1 MGQAAPKPKTFK
13 AELARACARLSF
25 FLSAA
30 GAGAIGVF
38 ALANHSPN
46 GGDRPP
52 PAATA
57 DAPAFS
63 QLAPQNSPAVIPDLA
78 AKPAVFD
85 DTVAQ
90 TGPHKPIIMIDP
102 GHGGIDPGAVGAAN
116 TVEKTVVLAVATY
129 LKSALDA
136 SGRFT
141 VIMTRDRDV
150 FVPLDER
157 VELSRRANAD
167 IFLSLHAD
175 TIDDRNLAQTI
186 RGASVYTL
194 SEKASNEDAQRM
206 AEKENAADLAAGADW
221 GQAEHADDV
230 KPILFDLLARETA
243 TFSHVLSHALV
254 THLATGALLTREPE
268 RSAAFRVLRQPHAPS
283 VLIELGFL
291 SNAAE
296 EQQMAQA
303 AWQQR
308 TAGSIAAAIRAY
320 FEQKSSGTAAAASST
335 GGLPP

>member
-1 MGQAAPKPKTFK
+1 MGKAAPKPPTLK
-13 AELARACARLSF
+13 ARVANGCARLSF

-30 GAGAIGVF
+30 GVGAMAVF
-38 ALANHSPN
+38 AIANLSPASS
-46 GGDRPP
+46 DK
-52 PAATA
+52 PAVWAE
-57 DAPAFS
+57 APADS
-63 QLAPQNSPAVIPDLA
+63 QTTAAPKAAHADIPELA

-85 DTVAQ
+85 DQVA
-90 TGPHKPIIMIDP
+90 TSGPRKPVIMIDP
-102 GHGGIDPGAVGAAN
+102 GHGGIDPGAIGAGK
-116 TVEKTVVLAVATY
+116 TTEKVVVLAVAKH
-129 LKSALDA
+129 LKAALDA
-136 SGRFT
+136 SDRFT
-141 VIMTRDRDV
+141 VILTRDHDI

-175 TIDDRNLAQTI
+175 TIDDTRLAQSI

-206 AEKENAADLAAGADW
+206 AEKENAADLVAGAE
-221 GQAEHADDV
+221 GRGEHVDDV
-230 KPILFDLLARETA
+230 RPILFDLLARETA
-243 TFSHVLSHALV
+243 LFSHVMSRALV
-254 THLATGALLTREPE
+254 TALGASALTREPE

-291 SNAAE
+291 SNAGE

-303 AWQQR
+303 AWQKR
-308 TAGSIAAAIRAY
+308 IAASIAAAVRSY
-320 FEQKSSGTAAAASST
+320 FEQKTGGASAAAVGV